1 MVAPASSRNCTVSA
15 ALVTPWELNRHRPVD
30 PPAESYDFVV
40 QDVGVALATVLMMTP
55 VDVWPNTTPRPLTV
69 AMTYAEIV
77 VEMSVEYF
85 VTSTSNDVTSVL
97 LLLFAEL
104 VTT

>member
-1 MVAPASSRNCTVSA
+1 M
-15 ALVTPWELNRHRPVD
+15 TPWELNRHRPFD
-30 PPAESYDFVV
+30 PLALEKSFDVYAPADE
-40 QDVGVALATVLMMTP
+40 LATVLMMTP
-55 VDVWPNTTPRPLTV
+55 VDDCPNTTPRPLTV
-69 AMTYAEIV
+69 AIAYDEIV

-97 LLLFAEL
+97 LLDLLEL